1 MQTINAYFNFMGN
14 TEEAMNFY
22 KSVFGGQFTIFSRF
36 KDLPGSEQIPEHE
49 RNKIMHVTL
58 TTANGTNIMATDF
71 LESMEQ
77 KFEPGNGVNLCIQ
90 TESEEEVDKLFK
102 ELSKGGKVDMP
113 LNKTF
118 WGAYFGMCKDK
129 FGVNWM
135 INYTYPQNQ

>member
-1 MQTINAYFNFMGN
+1 MLTINAYFNFMGN

-22 KSVFGGQFTIFSRF
+22 KSVFGGEFTIFSRF
-36 KDLPGSEQIPEHE
+36 KDLPGSENMTAHE
-49 RNKIMHVTL
+49 KEKIMHISL
-58 TTANGTNIMATDF
+58 TTKSGTIIMATDF
-71 LESMEQ
+71 LESMGQ
-77 KFEPGNGVNLCIQ
+77 TFVLGNNVNLCIQ

-113 LNKTF
+113 VNKTF

-135 INYTYPQNQ
+135 INFTYPQTQ

>member
-1 MQTINAYFNFMGN
+1 MLTINAYFNFMGN

-22 KSVFGGQFTIFSRF
+22 KSVFGGEFTIFSRF
-36 KDLPGSEQIPEHE
+36 KDLPGSENMAAHE
-49 RNKIMHVTL
+49 KEKLMHISL
-58 TTANGTNIMATDF
+58 TTKSGTIIMATDF
-71 LESMEQ
+71 LESMGQ
-77 KFEPGNGVNLCIQ
+77 TFVPGNNVSLCIQ

-113 LNKTF
+113 VNKTF

-135 INYTYPQNQ
+135 INFTYPQNQ